1 MKVPIVYLCDPVRNT
16 GVSKQTTSVAARVC
30 KPQQMAT
37 AISGLNESRENKKG
51 EISIELGCFSHSF

>member
-30 KPQQMAT
+30 KPQEMST
-37 AISGLNESRENKKG
+37 AISGLKYRQNENSARMIICV
-51 EISIELGCFSHSF
+51 ISG